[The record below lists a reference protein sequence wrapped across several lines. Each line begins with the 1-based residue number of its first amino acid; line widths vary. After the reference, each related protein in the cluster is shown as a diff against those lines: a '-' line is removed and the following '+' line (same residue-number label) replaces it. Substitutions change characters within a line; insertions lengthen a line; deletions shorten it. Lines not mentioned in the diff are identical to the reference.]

1 MKRGEIW
8 LVQLGETF
16 GHEQQGLRP
25 AIILT
30 DTPTSLVLVIPL
42 TTNLKA
48 LRFPYTI
55 QMEATKENGLEI
67 DSVALVFHLRSIDNR
82 DKRRLMGAMG
92 MIEKPVLQ
100 KIMRVIKQL
109 FR

>member
-1 MKRGEIW
+1 MKRGEVW

-16 GHEQQGLRP
+16 GHEQRGLRP

-30 DTPTSLVLVIPL
+30 DTLTSLVLIIPL

-48 LRFPYTI
+48 LRFPCTI
-55 QMEATKENGLEI
+55 QIEPTKRNGLETG
-67 DSVALVFHLRSIDNR
+67 SVALIFHLRSID
-82 DKRRLMGAMG
+82 KRRLIRAVGI
-92 MIEKPVLQ
+92 IEKPVLQ

>member
-55 QMEATKENGLEI
+55 QVGMTKENGLDT
-67 DSVALVFHLRSIDNR
+67 DSVALVFHLRSID
-82 DKRRLMGAMG
+82 KRRLMRTVG

-100 KIMRVIKQL
+100 KIMNVIKQL
-109 FR
+109 V

>member
-1 MKRGEIW
+1 MKRGEVW

-30 DTPTSLVLVIPL
+30 DTTTSLVLIAPV

-55 QMEATKENGLEI
+55 QIEPTKQNGLDE
-67 DSVALVFHLRSIDNR
+67 DSIALIFHLRSID
-82 DKRRLMGAMG
+82 KRRLVRAVG
-92 MIEKPVLQ
+92 ILEKPVLQ
-100 KIMRVIKQL
+100 KIMSVIKQL

>member
-1 MKRGEIW
+1 MKRGEVW
-8 LVQLGETF
+8 LVQLGQTS

-55 QMEATKENGLEI
+55 QIEPTKQNGLET
-67 DSVALVFHLRSIDNR
+67 DSVALIFHLRSV
-82 DKRRLMGAMG
+82 DKRRLIRNVGRL
-92 MIEKPVLQ
+92 EKTVIQ
-100 KIMRVIKQL
+100 KTMAVIKQL

>member
-1 MKRGEIW
+1 MKRGEVW
-8 LVQLGETF
+8 LVQLGETC

-30 DTPTSLVLVIPL
+30 DTPTSLVLILPL

-55 QMEATKENGLEI
+55 QIEPTKQNGLDT
-67 DSVALVFHLRSIDNR
+67 DSVALVFHLRSID
-82 DKRRLMGAMG
+82 KRRLIKAVG
-92 MIEKPVLQ
+92 MIEKSVLQ
-100 KIMRVIKQL
+100 KIMNIIKQL